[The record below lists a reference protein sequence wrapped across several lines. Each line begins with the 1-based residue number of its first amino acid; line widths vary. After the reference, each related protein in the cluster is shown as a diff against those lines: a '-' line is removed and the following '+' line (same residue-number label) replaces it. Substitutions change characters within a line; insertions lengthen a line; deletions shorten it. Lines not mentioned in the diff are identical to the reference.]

1 MISAEVLCPTGIGRK
16 VADCI
21 TLFSLCIDDC
31 VPVDT
36 HAWQFMLRPPYL
48 PKLKGQTLTEK
59 NYALIGDTLRK
70 LFGARVGWAFIVL
83 FVAEVHPFRVAL
95 EQECRFG
102 EGLWF
107 GGKSDTAKA
116 ARLAAVKG
124 KA

>member
-1 MISAEVLCPTGIGRK
+1 MQRSG
-16 VADCI
+16 
-21 TLFSLCIDDC
+21 
-31 VPVDT
+31 
-36 HAWQFMLRPPYL
+36 YL
-48 PKLKGQTLTEK
+48 PQLKKASGLTDK
-59 NYALIGDTLRK
+59 SYALIGETLRK
-70 LFGARVGWAFIVL
+70 RYGERGAGWAFIVL

-116 ARLAAVKG
+116 ARLAAEKG